1 MTEIGRADQI
11 TVNRKARVVKLGR
24 KALVPPL
31 AYHWAIQVGEKW
43 YEIAPMT
50 ETKDGNKINTNY
62 GEVAASTAGIL
73 GGSIVGETEKTDQ
86 EIDKWNKDWLAEYP
100 EYDLITDNCQKYV
113 VELMVWLTDNKYYLD
128 CNLDAA
134 NLDQTVTGEKFW
146 TNDGFAVEE
155 DGIAIASYTVGQS
168 HVSAGPF
175 NAKTTVGQF
184 TAEAV
189 AGPGIGV
196 FADTTFIECEANVG
210 NLIGVHVGLNADTG
224 IGIKGGNAEAHVLG
238 FGGQVGA
245 DGLEVNTPV
254 IGAHICCTI
263 M

>member
-100 EYDLITDNCQKYV
+100 EYDLITDNCQKYA
-113 VELMVWLTDNKYYLD
+113 VELLVWLTDNKYRLD

-134 NLDQTVTGEKFW
+134 NLDQTLTGDKFW
-146 TNDGFAVEE
+146 TNDGFALEY
-155 DGIAIASYTVGQS
+155 DGTAIASYIAGQNHDS
-168 HVSAGPF
+168 VGPF
-175 NAKTTVGQF
+175 VAKTTVGQF

-189 AGPGIGV
+189 LGPGFGA
-196 FADTTFIECEANVG
+196 FADATFIEGEVSAGKV
-210 NLIGVHVGLNADTG
+210 IGLRVGLNVNTG
-224 IGIKGGNAEAHVLG
+224 IGIRGGNAELHVLG
-238 FGGQVGA
+238 FGGKVGA
-245 DGLEVNTPV
+245 DGLEANTPV
-254 IGAHICCTI
+254 VGAHICCSI